1 MLDSVLNMS
10 KKQIE
15 DAIRILN
22 PCMNDYLYV
31 FDLKEDYY
39 VISKHATERFI
50 LPSDKFYNATQK
62 HEDFVYPEDISMLGK
77 EIEQIKA
84 GKKKFHDIQM
94 AG

>member
-50 LPSDKFYNATQK
+50 LPSDKFYNATKNMRILYIQK
-62 HEDFVYPEDISMLGK
+62 IFLCLVRK
-77 EIEQIKA
+77 
-84 GKKKFHDIQM
+84 
-94 AG
+94 

>member
-50 LPSDKFYNATQK
+50 LVSVTLSSGFLSAADSEYVGAILP
-62 HEDFVYPEDISMLGK
+62 
-77 EIEQIKA
+77 
-84 GKKKFHDIQM
+84 
-94 AG
+94 

>member
-39 VISKHATERFI
+39 VIKACNRKVYTSIRQI
-50 LPSDKFYNATQK
+50 L
-62 HEDFVYPEDISMLGK
+62 
-77 EIEQIKA
+77 
-84 GKKKFHDIQM
+84 
-94 AG
+94 

>member
-1 MLDSVLNMS
+1 MIMLDSVLNMS

-50 LPSDKFYNATQK
+50 LP
-62 HEDFVYPEDISMLGK
+62 
-77 EIEQIKA
+77 
-84 GKKKFHDIQM
+84 
-94 AG
+94 

>member
-31 FDLKEDYY
+31 FDFKEDYY
-39 VISKHATERFI
+39 VKACNR
-50 LPSDKFYNATQK
+50 K
-62 HEDFVYPEDISMLGK
+62 VYSSI
-77 EIEQIKA
+77 
-84 GKKKFHDIQM
+84 
-94 AG
+94 